1 MNTRSSRPPTAGALV
16 GGVVAVLLAF
26 QVIRLAGRSYID
38 PGSGSFAIQIIIAA
52 VLGGLLSARLWF
64 RYVLGRIVGLFRRS
78 TPEASPSAEEA
89 SRDDG

>member
-1 MNTRSSRPPTAGALV
+1 MNAHSPQPSASRALV
-16 GGVVAVLLAF
+16 GGVFAVLLAF
-26 QVIRLAGRSYID
+26 HVVRLAGRGYID

-78 TPEASPSAEEA
+78 APDASSTAEET
-89 SRDDG
+89 SREDG

>member
-1 MNTRSSRPPTAGALV
+1 MNANSPQPSASRALV
-16 GGVVAVLLAF
+16 CGVAAALLAF
-26 QVIRLAGRSYID
+26 QVVRLAGRSYID

>member
-1 MNTRSSRPPTAGALV
+1 MNSHGPQTSL
-16 GGVVAVLLAF
+16 GGVAAVLVAF
-26 QVIRLAGRSYID
+26 QVVRLASRSYID

-64 RYVLGRIVGLFRRS
+64 RYVVGRIIGWFRRS
-78 TPEASPSAEEA
+78 TPEASPSSEEA